1 MKNARI
7 FEGNCLDVM
16 REMEDCSVDL
26 AITSPPYDNL
36 RTYDGK
42 SEWGDHVWKKA
53 IMGLYR
59 VLKEGGVCVWIV
71 SDQSINGSETGSSFR
86 QALHA
91 MDCGFRLHDTMIWE
105 KPGFTATGALRV
117 RYAQVFEYM
126 FIFSK
131 GRPKTF
137 NPIKDRKNKSAGG
150 KQHGSNRLP
159 DGTFKQKSSDG
170 RITKEFGQ
178 RFNIWRHNMALG
190 KKDRCGHP
198 APFPIELV
206 KDHIISWSN
215 PGDLV
220 FDPFAG
226 SGTTGIASIET
237 KRNFIGA
244 EINPEYCKIARAR
257 IEAHQEEEGE

>member
-59 VLKEGGVCVWIV
+59 VLKDGGVCVWIV

-170 RITKEFGQ
+170 RIT
-178 RFNIWRHNMALG
+178 
-190 KKDRCGHP
+190 
-198 APFPIELV
+198 
-206 KDHIISWSN
+206 
-215 PGDLV
+215 
-220 FDPFAG
+220 
-226 SGTTGIASIET
+226 
-237 KRNFIGA
+237 
-244 EINPEYCKIARAR
+244 
-257 IEAHQEEEGE
+257 